1 MAAFKSLSSS
11 VIKGHA
17 AEVEELTRKAVD
29 ETGADSRAPDAASAR
44 DQAFDLIWYN
54 LILMLEMI
62 IRDCNLEYIS
72 QKLLTEIKFCQL

>member
-1 MAAFKSLSSS
+1 MLMAAFKSLSSS

-44 DQAFDLIWYN
+44 DLAFDLI
-54 LILMLEMI
+54 
-62 IRDCNLEYIS
+62 
-72 QKLLTEIKFCQL
+72 